1 MSGSRRVNPRENG
14 VSFLMSSVTGTLYL
28 GSYFDNCSMGKA
40 LGVLFIDQ
48 KAAPGP

>member
-1 MSGSRRVNPRENG
+1 M
-14 VSFLMSSVTGTLYL
+14 SFLMSSVTGTLYL
-28 GSYFDNCSMGKA
+28 GSYFDNCSTGKA